1 MSKVMGRE
9 VAKDRWAVDRMVTTV
24 VASAV
29 TYHGANGTA
38 GQEHFAQKTIFWKSV
53 FLKHRFLTYHS
64 LQSELSKDFG

>member
-24 VASAV
+24 MASAV

-38 GQEHFAQKTIFWKSV
+38 GQEHFRPKGHILEK
-53 FLKHRFLTYHS
+53 
-64 LQSELSKDFG
+64 